1 MEVWWLVDDE
11 DEIDVLEEVDDEVCE
26 YMDDAE
32 YRDNDVIDETHR
44 DILEVVEDDIVKR
57 DVEGRLEQ
65 QLVTDE
71 NDYLVIYLEQLMYI
85 HLEDD
90 ELLIAIVLL
99 QEHGGNDELELEM
112 GVTEDDEVEQVLQI
126 MDDDE
131 VELECVIVEVLDA
144 DTNEYLYLGI
154 QALADIT
161 LLEVLSIY
169 ATDIVS
175 IALLQTEL

>member
-1 MEVWWLVDDE
+1 M
-11 DEIDVLEEVDDEVCE
+11 LEEVDDEVCE

-32 YRDNDVIDETHR
+32 YHDNDVIDETHD
-44 DILEVVEDDIVKR
+44 DILEVVEDDIVR
-57 DVEGRLEQ
+57 HDVKDQLEL

-90 ELLIAIVLL
+90 ELPIATVLL

-112 GVTEDDEVEQVLQI
+112 GGTEDDEVEQVQQI
-126 MDDDE
+126 IDDDE

-154 QALADIT
+154 QALVDIT
-161 LLEVLSIY
+161 LLDELSIY

>member
-11 DEIDVLEEVDDEVCE
+11 DEIDVHEEVDDEVCE

-32 YRDNDVIDETHR
+32 YHDNDVIDESHR
-44 DILEVVEDDIVKR
+44 DILEVVEDDIVR
-57 DVEGRLEQ
+57 HDVEGQLEQ

-90 ELLIAIVLL
+90 ELLIATALL
-99 QEHGGNDELELEM
+99 QEHGGNDELELETEE
-112 GVTEDDEVEQVLQI
+112 TEDGEHEQVQQI
-126 MDDDE
+126 IEDE
-131 VELECVIVEVLDA
+131 DEEADKMVVVLDVEN
-144 DTNEYLYLGI
+144 NEYLSLGI

-161 LLEVLSIY
+161 LLDELSIY

>member
-32 YRDNDVIDETHR
+32 YHDNDVIDETHD
-44 DILEVVEDDIVKR
+44 DILEVVEDDIVR
-57 DVEGRLEQ
+57 HDVKDQLEL

-90 ELLIAIVLL
+90 ELPIATVLL

-112 GVTEDDEVEQVLQI
+112 GGTEDDEVEQVQQI
-126 MDDDE
+126 IDDDE

-154 QALADIT
+154 QALVDII
-161 LLEVLSIY
+161 LLDELSIY
-169 ATDIVS
+169 VTDIVS